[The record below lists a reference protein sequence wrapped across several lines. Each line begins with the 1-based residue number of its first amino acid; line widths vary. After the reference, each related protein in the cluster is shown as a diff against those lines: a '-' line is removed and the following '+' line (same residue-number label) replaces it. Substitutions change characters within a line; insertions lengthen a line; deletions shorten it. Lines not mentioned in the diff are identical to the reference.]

1 MAKFMIKAS
10 YSTDGVKGLMKEG
23 GSSRKAMI
31 EKMLKPLGG
40 SVESFYFAFGDADVY
55 SVVELPDAVT
65 AAAVSFAINASGAV
79 QTSTIP
85 LLTPAEVDAACKKS
99 VGYRAPGK

>member
-10 YSTDGVKGLMKEG
+10 YTSEGMKGLMKEG
-23 GSSRKAMI
+23 GSSRKKVV
-31 EKMLKPLGG
+31 EKMLAPLGG
-40 SVESFYFAFGDADVY
+40 SVECFYYAFGDADVY
-55 SVVELPDAVT
+55 SVVELPDAVS

-79 QTSTIP
+79 QTSMVP
-85 LLTPAEVDAACKKS
+85 LLSPKEVDAACKKS

>member
-10 YSTDGVKGLMKEG
+10 YTVEGMKGLIKEG
-23 GSSRKAMI
+23 GSGRKAML
-31 EKMLKPLGG
+31 EKMLGPLGG

-55 SVVELPDAVT
+55 SVVELPDAVS

-85 LLTPAEVDAACKKS
+85 LLSASDVDAACKKS
-99 VGYRAPGK
+99 IGYRAPGK